1 MQKQGS
7 QSGRWAYIGKMPPR
21 RPAPSTPSE
30 SSPAART
37 PPVTG
42 SMPPPPVPSK
52 AMPPPPI
59 PGTPTAVN
67 ERDNPS
73 PSDGAQP
80 SKYSFLRRS
89 TATPGS
95 PLQSECPPSVKTEP
109 EEICIAAQDAAMRS
123 PSPPIQESTDDERA
137 TPAAPPRIT
146 RTSFLHRRKVLTPA
160 PESPESPEIVEITPP
175 PVHAGASRAPPP
187 SKDAAKVER
196 DRLQHIE
203 NTKKLIEMCETV
215 EGALSEAYTE
225 LLNIKKYAENVKDHY
240 EADL

>member
-21 RPAPSTPSE
+21 CPAPSTPSE
-30 SSPAART
+30 SSPAAGA

-123 PSPPIQESTDDERA
+123 PLPPIQESTDDEQ
-137 TPAAPPRIT
+137 
-146 RTSFLHRRKVLTPA
+146 
-160 PESPESPEIVEITPP
+160 SPESPEIVEIMPP